1 MASTAIS
8 GSLLAVLT
16 GTDKILE
23 SKNCTLTVNVATAP
37 TSTKDSARWAS
48 HIKGERDWSISV
60 DGLVDETN
68 VATGFTHHEMM
79 AMIIDGTADTTIKFV
94 TNTPTNTVGWT
105 GEGTFV
111 NLTTTGPQDEGS
123 TWAVEIKG
131 NGPLAEII

>member
-23 SKNCTLTVNVATAP
+23 SKSCTLTVNVAMAP
-37 TSTKDSARWAS
+37 SSTKDSARWAS
-48 HIKGERDWSISV
+48 HIKGERDWLISI

-68 VATGFTHHEMM
+68 VASGFTHHEMM

-94 TNTPTNTVGWT
+94 TNSPTNTVGWT
-105 GEGTFV
+105 GEGTFQ
-111 NLTTTGPQDEGS
+111 NCITTGPMDEAS
-123 TWAVEIKG
+123 TWSVEIKG
-131 NGPLAEII
+131 NGPLAEL